1 MVVVARSVEPLQK
14 LKEEY
19 PKQVEVVS
27 GDLADLSLPQKAVDA
42 ALKSFGQLD
51 GMVLNHGILGQTGN
65 VAVTDVKEWQKAF
78 DVNFFSLVAFV
89 RSQPFLIFHFSSLW
103 VLLTVLCNRLQRVFL
118 PSASPREESSLL
130 PLVLLCASTVAG
142 VSTLPPRLR

>member
-1 MVVVARSVEPLQK
+1 MARSVEPLQK

-19 PKQVEVVS
+19 GKQVEVVN
-27 GDLADLSLPQKAVDA
+27 GDLGDLSLPQKAVDA
-42 ALKSFGQLD
+42 ALKTFGQLD

-65 VAVTDVKEWQKAF
+65 VAVTDVKEWKKAF
-78 DVNFFSLVAFV
+78 DVNFFSLIAFV
-89 RSQPFLIFHFSSLW
+89 RSQPFLIFIFLSLW
-103 VLLTVLCNRLQRVFL
+103 VLLTACNRLQRVFL